1 MLISLGIDPDIYLA
15 TINDLEIL
23 GDDVSGFSLL
33 NNGDY
38 TSRIGAYS
46 DIVAANIVAGGI
58 DTQLLTIKGMNVEEM
73 LFENSNQVAQIIA
86 DVEEL
91 QSGLNSE
98 YLAIGVTP
106 PMYDNAKPIDTY
118 TGAYLSGVSIS
129 TDNVSQ
135 ETIVAVDPEQP
146 LDLTDILNK
155 ISTLP
160 IEEWSYFEDE
170 Q

>member
-1 MLISLGIDPDIYLA
+1 MLRSLVRRVPTKVSSQNGIILKGDPLTSSSIPGVAMKATKAGRVIGYALENYENSNPEEIGSILVFVNLSWYDPDIYLA

-73 LFENSNQVAQIIA
+73 LFENCK
-86 DVEEL
+86 
-91 QSGLNSE
+91 SGC
-98 YLAIGVTP
+98 
-106 PMYDNAKPIDTY
+106 
-118 TGAYLSGVSIS
+118 
-129 TDNVSQ
+129 TDNS
-135 ETIVAVDPEQP
+135 
-146 LDLTDILNK
+146 
-155 ISTLP
+155 
-160 IEEWSYFEDE
+160 
-170 Q
+170 